1 MKSYIKTGVVC
12 VSLIAISACSSGC
25 ASYMVYN
32 KSQEKVAMR
41 KAMAKGDKKAIRA
54 VQIGDGVG
62 VGIDV
67 SNWEALSEQPLLQF
81 GAAIL
86 DAAMIYGGYKGIDS
100 INNGNDKEDRANNT
114 ATETT
119 STSTSTINVTGGDGT
134 TTVVI
139 GDGNTTT
146 SNPDNSNN
154 STTANPDNSDNSTT
168 STSAP

>member
-1 MKSYIKTGVVC
+1 MKSYIKTGIVC

-41 KAMAKGDKKAIRA
+41 KAMAKGDEKAIRA
-54 VQIGDGVG
+54 VQVGDGIG

-67 SNWEALSEQPLLQF
+67 SNWEALSEQPLLQL
-81 GAAIL
+81 GAALL

-100 INNGNDKEDRANNT
+100 INNGNDKDGNT
-114 ATETT
+114 TTTETT
-119 STSTSTINVTGGDGT
+119 STTTIHVNGGDGT
-134 TTVVI
+134 TTVVA

-146 SNPDNSNN
+146 SNPDNS
-154 STTANPDNSDNSTT
+154 DNSTT
-168 STSAP
+168 TTSTK

>member
-67 SNWEALSEQPLLQF
+67 SNWEALSEQPLLQL
-81 GAAIL
+81 GAALL

-100 INNGNDKEDRANNT
+100 INNGNDKDGNTT

-119 STSTSTINVTGGDGT
+119 STTTIHVNGGDGT

>member
-41 KAMAKGDKKAIRA
+41 KAMAKGDERAIRA
-54 VQIGDGVG
+54 VQVGDGIG

-100 INNGNDKEDRANNT
+100 INNSHDDKANNT
-114 ATETT
+114 STETT
-119 STSTSTINVTGGDGT
+119 STSTTTISVTGGDGT

-154 STTANPDNSDNSTT
+154 STTTT
-168 STSAP
+168 STK

>member
-1 MKSYIKTGVVC
+1 MKSYIKTGIVC
-12 VSLIAISACSSGC
+12 VSLIAISACSTGC

-41 KAMAKGDKKAIRA
+41 KAMAKGDERAIKA
-54 VQIGDGVG
+54 VQVGDGIG

-81 GAAIL
+81 GAALL

-100 INNGNDKEDRANNT
+100 INNGNDKDGNTT

-119 STSTSTINVTGGDGT
+119 STTTIHVNGGDGT

-146 SNPDNSNN
+146 SNPDNS
-154 STTANPDNSDNSTT
+154 DNSTT
-168 STSAP
+168 TTSAK